1 MNLLQQ
7 FTHIHSVTVSSS
19 QGRDGGAPVPAC
31 SRPTVKAFVL
41 PDSPSCYVYWSSLC
55 LPCSTGISFCVHA
68 CAEAPR
74 VFILVAV
81 FFWSFRF
88 AKRVFRKNPFSPQGE
103 LRLISTCWESMRH
116 LAVKLKPKNSR
127 EVISFY
133 RSNFTHNV
141 KNFMTLSQ
149 KEHEIQYTCSDLQF
163 QLLAIDP
170 PLAEQ
175 CKILTMALWHDRF
188 CKKWPP
194 FSKKLHPLQFSLAYN
209 AFFSLLFKPRHFFL
223 YCMYRVLCRSV
234 KSMRSRVS
242 RSRSISWL

>member
-7 FTHIHSVTVSSS
+7 FTHIHSVTVNSS

-41 PDSPSCYVYWSSLC
+41 PDSPCYVYWSSLC

-68 CAEAPR
+68 CAEALR

-133 RSNFTHNV
+133 RSNFTHNEGFPEG
-141 KNFMTLSQ
+141 NAEIPSGESQ
-149 KEHEIQYTCSDLQF
+149 ERSCCHGSSSRQSGDNGSVSANTEADG
-163 QLLAIDP
+163 
-170 PLAEQ
+170 
-175 CKILTMALWHDRF
+175 F
-188 CKKWPP
+188 CCTATELREK
-194 FSKKLHPLQFSLAYN
+194 Y
-209 AFFSLLFKPRHFFL
+209 KPHFT
-223 YCMYRVLCRSV
+223 
-234 KSMRSRVS
+234 
-242 RSRSISWL
+242 